1 VVAPGGGAKRRMSLG
16 RLIVCLGL
24 VLGLRG
30 AAPAE
35 DARGA
40 IASVAAPYRF
50 DAIRWMVSQ
59 WVHGGAFGEKALGE
73 APSALV
79 WRYLAITRDIERLEQ
94 ERGLAVAREPD
105 RVPAELEAGL
115 ARLRASQRS
124 MQPGVERAL
133 TSQIQATL
141 VDLGIRS
148 PADGWAAWTPFF
160 PPISFRLE
168 NPPQLLVVSPRDRI
182 ESVAQI
188 MLVQDLDLTTALD
201 IESEVEALGYSA
213 LVTGIGGFGGTYPT
227 FVAESS
233 SLRWTIETA
242 TEEWFHQYLAF
253 TPVGSRYVL
262 HLVGWRPDY
271 EIARINETVA
281 GFVASEVAD
290 QVLDRYYGGGDLTSL
305 ETVASEFDYTRF
317 MRETRMTVD
326 RLLADGEVE
335 AAEAYMEARRQELVA
350 RGYAVR
356 KLNQAYFAF
365 HGTYT
370 YGPAAVDPIYEE
382 IKLLRS
388 KSASL
393 STFVQAAS
401 RLTSRAH
408 LRALLELPA
417 PEQASRRPDS
427 VRAIGACA
435 RTKHHG
441 TMGA

>member
-1 VVAPGGGAKRRMSLG
+1 MPLG

-24 VLGLRG
+24 VLSLSG

-35 DARGA
+35 DVRGA
-40 IASVAAPYRF
+40 VAAIAAPYRF
-50 DAIRWMVSQ
+50 DAVRWMVSQ
-59 WVHGGAFGEKALGE
+59 WVRGGAYGGQALDE
-73 APSALV
+73 APAALV
-79 WRYLAITRDIERLEQ
+79 WRYLAITREIEGLEQ
-94 ERGLAVAREPD
+94 QRELAIARETD
-105 RVPAELEAGL
+105 RVPAELDARL
-115 ARLRASQRS
+115 ARLRENQRS
-124 MQPGVERAL
+124 MQPGVERTL
-133 TSQIQATL
+133 TSQIRSVL
-141 VDLGIRS
+141 IDLGIRS

-160 PPISFRLE
+160 PPISFRIE
-168 NPPQLLVVSPRDRI
+168 NPPHLLVVSPRDRI

-188 MLVQDLDLTTALD
+188 TLVQDLDLATALD

-233 SLRWTIETA
+233 SLRWIVETA

-290 QVLDRYYGGGDLTSL
+290 QVLDRYYGGEAVPAV

-317 MRETRMTVD
+317 MRETRLTVD

-335 AAEAYMEARRQELVA
+335 AAETYMEARRQELVA
-350 RGYAVR
+350 RGYAIR

-382 IKLLRS
+382 IKLLRA
-388 KSASL
+388 KSPSL
-393 STFVQAAS
+393 SAFVQAAA

-408 LRALLELPA
+408 LRSLLELPA
-417 PEQASRRPDS
+417 PEQASVWPRPGPS
-427 VRAIGACA
+427 LGACA
-435 RTKHHG
+435 RIDRHG
-441 TMGA
+441 RMGA